1 MATDPL
7 QVGGVRWEN
16 YFQNRT
22 GIVKIPTQQHLTML
36 SIVDNAKVRFQPT
49 SVDTTPST
57 DATKKAATLIS
68 ELNNWLGG
76 PDCHDAHE
84 VSMEDALCST
94 DVFVAPSN
102 PVPVRRQANARLFGR
117 VADVLLMR
125 DRAQILYSIVSS
137 VVIDVVNNIR
147 LSAVVKKPRNTV
159 SKILLALNANP
170 VIAKRGFAPDYCASP
185 RCAAA
190 NLPSQVTG

>member
-1 MATDPL
+1 M
-7 QVGGVRWEN
+7 
-16 YFQNRT
+16 
-22 GIVKIPTQQHLTML
+22 
-36 SIVDNAKVRFQPT
+36 
-49 SVDTTPST
+49 
-57 DATKKAATLIS
+57 IS
-68 ELNNWLGG
+68 ELRKANWLGG

-170 VIAKRGFAPDYCASP
+170 VIAKEGFCS
-185 RCAAA
+185 
-190 NLPSQVTG
+190 